1 MSRKSFLYNQI
12 NLTHGRGRLKRS
24 AVDEVGDFGLYNLG
38 IEHAPPMI
46 TRGVCIDA
54 AGLNGGAYLEAG
66 RAVTRDDLEYAMD
79 AVDVG
84 LETGDAVC
92 IHNGWGR
99 FFMANNDKYVAG
111 EPGGELGAAEWLTG

>member
-12 NLTHGRGRLKRS
+12 NLSHGRGRRTRS
-24 AVDEVGDFGLYNLG
+24 AADEVGDFGLNNLG

-66 RAVTRDDLEYAMD
+66 RAVTRNDL
-79 AVDVG
+79 
-84 LETGDAVC
+84 
-92 IHNGWGR
+92 
-99 FFMANNDKYVAG
+99 
-111 EPGGELGAAEWLTG
+111 

>member
-1 MSRKSFLYNQI
+1 
-12 NLTHGRGRLKRS
+12 
-24 AVDEVGDFGLYNLG
+24 
-38 IEHAPPMI
+38 MI

-66 RAVTRDDLEYAMD
+66 RAVTLDDLECALD

>member
-1 MSRKSFLYNQI
+1 M
-12 NLTHGRGRLKRS
+12 
-24 AVDEVGDFGLYNLG
+24 DEVGDFGLYNLG

-84 LETGDAVC
+84 LETDDAV
-92 IHNGWGR
+92 
-99 FFMANNDKYVAG
+99 
-111 EPGGELGAAEWLTG
+111 